1 MIKYLKPLKN
11 LQWNFNLIIKPHP
24 ASNILELKKM
34 LKNLDIKNYSI
45 TEKSFR
51 YIYKEIDLLYGYFST
66 LILSAVSSKIP
77 VFYYED
83 EILKN
88 CRAKIKKMY
97 KDITFFHFNNNNLEK
112 KIVKTLKK
120 NNYNNSKLN
129 KYFKSSFLSLTS
141 NRIKKNVQPTF

>member
-1 MIKYLKPLKN
+1 
-11 LQWNFNLIIKPHP
+11 
-24 ASNILELKKM
+24 
-34 LKNLDIKNYSI
+34 
-45 TEKSFR
+45 
-51 YIYKEIDLLYGYFST
+51 
-66 LILSAVSSKIP
+66 
-77 VFYYED
+77 
-83 EILKN
+83 
-88 CRAKIKKMY
+88 MY